1 MKKIYSLAH
10 LKWFLLV
17 FSIIVTGC
25 SYPDDI
31 LSNENQNPSDNEN
44 VEALISYLDNVVLL
58 NNYAI
63 DSVNVVSDEEIHL
76 FTSDVIDSN
85 QLKGKVIVYTDSI
98 IYSNNFV
105 GRVESV
111 RREGSTVVINTK
123 LPTMNEVFSQLKLSP
138 ELNSENIRIEFTP
151 DSDDDVKFCGVVSNE
166 VWDNLPVVSVDS
178 TSTASAK
185 KQARSADDQI
195 RTPIDVT
202 LKFEAKNNNAFS
214 GNIYYRI
221 KGSLVINKDYSFE
234 MSTHQI
240 VGLDGSFKLASTSTG
255 RKYIPLLSMK
265 NGMTLYTNKLV
276 GIRVKPSLNFFY
288 NGEIK
293 LEAGFKYEVINMDSY
308 VSYENGEFYDRS
320 WDNQRDWF
328 FRVKSLKTQASFG
341 LSLNS
346 DFYAFIFSDKFF
358 QGGVNTVAGIEI
370 AGEKNVGIQ
379 FPDIANFDFQVGISP
394 ILEVTPFAVIRIPQ
408 LKRIEGPTFKVNTK
422 KFTADLIPSIHD
434 MNYQKANK
442 KLHYDAWIKSMN
454 ESFVETE
461 ESGIALFEKG
471 SDKPLAKGALKQA
484 GINKVSASRA
494 STSNNSFDISN
505 DVVYEIAPYVKTLLD
520 GDIYGTRIE
529 IPVDDRDLL
538 IKLYNETNGDN
549 WKRKDNWCEGN
560 NLNDW
565 FGVEAWANEDGWN
578 TSTIILPDNNL
589 SGDIHLSGFK
599 NLRNIDVKRNNIQNI
614 YIEDCPSLDMG
625 YGFNGLDGIF
635 LQSLTINRCL
645 EGMDQHFLRSANIN
659 TIKIQNIEHLGRVF
673 FEGITSD
680 YIEFYNCHFDDQ
692 GCSCDYGW
700 LEDYGQRQSNV
711 NTLCFNNCYVGSGR
725 LDNPNGNLIIKNCTV
740 MDNWVIYG
748 SHITITNST
757 IEGKYIGSF
766 SGSNEDYYKLWRN
779 Y

>member
-1 MKKIYSLAH
+1 MNIYSLAH

-17 FSIIVTGC
+17 FSIVATSC
-25 SYPDDI
+25 SNPDDI
-31 LSNENQNPSDNEN
+31 LSNENQNPSNNEN
-44 VEALISYLDNVVLL
+44 MEELISYRDNVVLL

-85 QLKGKVIVYTDSI
+85 QLKGKIIVYIDSK
-98 IYSNNFV
+98 IYSNKFV

-111 RREGSTVVINTK
+111 RRKGSTVVINTE
-123 LPTMNEVFSQLKLSP
+123 LPTMDEVFSQLKLSP

-151 DSDDDVKFCGVVSNE
+151 DSNDDVKFCGVVSNE
-166 VWDNLPVVSVDS
+166 VWNNLPVVSVDS

-185 KQARSADDQI
+185 MQTRSTDDQI

-202 LKFEAKNNNAFS
+202 LKFEAKTNNAFS

-221 KGSLVINKDYSFE
+221 KGSLVINKDYSYE

-240 VGLDGSFKLASTSTG
+240 IGLDGSFKLASTSTG

-265 NGMTLYTNKLV
+265 NGMTLYSNKLV

-288 NGEIK
+288 SGEIK
-293 LEAGFKYEVINMDSY
+293 LEAGFKYELINMDSY

-320 WDNQRDWF
+320 RDNKRDWF

-358 QGGVNTVAGIEI
+358 QGGVKTVAGIEI
-370 AGEKNVGIQ
+370 ASEKNVGIQ
-379 FPDIANFDFQVGISP
+379 FPDIANFNFQVGITP
-394 ILEVTPFAVIRIPQ
+394 LLEVTPFAVVRIPQ

-422 KFTADLIPSIHD
+422 KFTTDLIPSIHD

-442 KLHYDAWIKSMN
+442 KLHYDGWVKSMN

-471 SDKPLAKGALKQA
+471 ADKPLAKGALKQA
-484 GINKVSASRA
+484 GINRLSGSRA
-494 STSNNSFDISN
+494 STSTNSFTISN

-565 FGVEAWANEDGWN
+565 FGIETWPSHDGRFY
-578 TSTIILPDNNL
+578 TQTIILPDNNL

-599 NLRNIDVKRNNIQNI
+599 GLYNIDVKRNNIQNI
-614 YIEDCPSLDMG
+614 YIEDCPSLGHMG
-625 YGFNGLDGIF
+625 AGFKGLDSIS
-635 LQSLTINRCL
+635 LQSLTISKCL
-645 EGMDQHFLRSANIN
+645 DGMGVGPHSLRYANIN
-659 TIKIQNIEHLGRVF
+659 TIKIQNIEHLGFISFYGV
-673 FEGITSD
+673 TSD
-680 YIEFYNCHFDDQ
+680 YIEFYNCHFDYE
-692 GCSCDYGW
+692 GCTCEG
-700 LEDYGQRQSNV
+700 GSNV
-711 NTLCFNNCYVGSGR
+711 NTLCFNNCYVGYG
-725 LDNPNGNLIIKNCTV
+725 LLVNPSGNLIIKNCTV
-740 MDNWVIYG
+740 DDNFLISG
-748 SHITITNST
+748 SHITIINST

-766 SGSNEDYYKLWRN
+766 SGSNEDYDKLWQ
-779 Y
+779 